1 MSDEM
6 ARSSAEAAAKAVW
19 VKPTMEVVAS
29 TGDIAGG
36 ALSPDEDFTGT
47 PPTS

>member
-1 MSDEM
+1 MSDE
-6 ARSSAEAAAKAVW
+6 AERTSAEVAAKAAW
-19 VKPTMEVVAS
+19 IKPTMEVIAS